1 MTTDAEDRSTWP
13 RNGQVIRRAELL
25 SLLEQAPEP
34 HKVDLRGT
42 RLLNDGSTDDVIT
55 NAIDLSPTALRPLAE
70 AYRQRTGGQEP
81 PWVIGDGHAALWDA
95 QLEAVYLARARLQ
108 DANLAGANLRRASL
122 SKASL
127 QRANLSGAHLEGA
140 DLSYTQLQGTDLSYA
155 DVGRADLS
163 YAQLEGARLW
173 SAQLQQARLWGAKLQ
188 GADLSYAQLQEA
200 NLSGAELQGANL
212 SRGGLEGSDLSG
224 AQLERADL
232 SDARLQGADLFHCH
246 LQVAKL
252 SHAQLQQVD
261 MYDVASLDGALWYGA
276 LLDHTRIKRESL
288 GKRIGDE
295 LKAHDSKGAEDYH
308 RAEEAYL
315 MLKNN
320 FNQIGRYEDASW
332 AYVKEQQMEK
342 MAYYREWRSG
352 GTQFGSGWDPL
363 WFLSRPAWGSFW
375 RWLRNW
381 AYELATGYGER
392 PWNPVIGGVLII
404 LGFAGGFCAT
414 RAIGNFWDALVYS
427 IATFA
432 TFNLADTGP
441 TGRAADLASSVE
453 ALLGIA
459 VLALVVFTLGNKMS
473 RG

>member
-13 RNGQVIRRAELL
+13 RNGQVIRRDELL
-25 SLLEQAPEP
+25 RLIEENLGPWDL
-34 HKVDLRGT
+34 DLRGGVFLG
-42 RLLNDGSTDDVIT
+42 RGAHPDPGENP
-55 NAIDLSPTALRPLAE
+55 IDLSPEALAPLAD
-70 AYRQRTGGQEP
+70 AYREANYGQDP
-81 PWVIGDGHAALWDA
+81 PWLAANGGVDLGQA
-95 QLEAVYLARARLQ
+95 QLQEAKLSGARLQ
-108 DANLAGANLRRASL
+108 GANLRA
-122 SKASL
+122 
-127 QRANLSGAHLEGA
+127 
-140 DLSYTQLQGTDLSYA
+140 
-155 DVGRADLS
+155 
-163 YAQLEGARLW
+163 AQLEGASLF
-173 SAQLQQARLWGAKLQ
+173 GAHLQ
-188 GADLSYAQLQEA
+188 GAVLVAA
-200 NLSGAELQGANL
+200 RL
-212 SRGGLEGSDLSG
+212 SRAYLMG
-224 AQLERADL
+224 
-232 SDARLQGADLFHCH
+232 ARLQGVNLYEVKALDGAWWYGAYLDETRIGRETLGQAVGEELEVRCTGAAWHCH
-246 LQVAKL
+246 LAK
-252 SHAQLQQVD
+252 
-261 MYDVASLDGALWYGA
+261 
-276 LLDHTRIKRESL
+276 
-288 GKRIGDE
+288 
-295 LKAHDSKGAEDYH
+295 
-308 RAEEAYL
+308 EAYL
-315 MLKNN
+315 LLKNN
-320 FNQIGRYEDASW
+320 FSRTGRYEDASW